1 MFLFLKMRL
10 RAIKTASL
18 IINSNP
24 FSGKYSLEK
33 IEKAKH
39 NRELNRNWF
48 IINHSKLEKKLTSKV
63 FDELKNDLEL

>member
-1 MFLFLKMRL
+1 MRL
-10 RAIKTASL
+10 RAIKIARL

-24 FSGKYSLEK
+24 FSGNYSLEK
-33 IEKAKH
+33 IEKAKY

-48 IINHSKLEKKLTSKV
+48 IRNYSKLEKKLTRQA